1 MNWWKP
7 LSVSSWRVRQTS
19 YCTTHIYHGYISPM
33 MLSQGSSYCQYI
45 LVIFFFW
52 YPFSSSFFDCHLTE
66 YKTNNADHKIRLFS
80 LWFGVSSMNNSIFSF
95 HWLTISRFGLLS
107 YFQLHRTHTSMST
120 LCMFWLQY
128 QTMYVQES
136 VVDVG

>member
-1 MNWWKP
+1 MEAF
-7 LSVSSWRVRQTS
+7 VSKQLKSKTNILL
-19 YCTTHIYHGYISPM
+19 YYTHIYIMATLAQWCFHGGRRTVNTYWW
-33 MLSQGSSYCQYI
+33 
-45 LVIFFFW
+45 FFFW

-80 LWFGVSSMNNSIFSF
+80 LWFGVSSLNNSIFSF
-95 HWLTISRFGLLS
+95 HWLTINRFGLLS

-128 QTMYVQES
+128 QTLYVQES